1 MATGTIR
8 RHRLIRSTPER
19 VYRAFVEPEAMAK
32 WLAPHGFSCTVQQ
45 MVTPFQMPRSWSTVP
60 E

>member
-32 WLAPHGFSCTVQQ
+32 WLAPHGFTCTVQQ
-45 MVTPFQMPRSWSTVP
+45 MET
-60 E
+60 